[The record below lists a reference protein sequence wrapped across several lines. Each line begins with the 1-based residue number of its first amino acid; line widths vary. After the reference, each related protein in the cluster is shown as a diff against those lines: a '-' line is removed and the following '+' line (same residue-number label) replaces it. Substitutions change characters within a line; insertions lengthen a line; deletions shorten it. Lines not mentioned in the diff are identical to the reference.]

1 MNKALPPD
9 IEAKI
14 AELVAGA
21 TADELAELNALYAV
35 VTTGAKVRIM
45 TLQEDPPIF
54 YAPEDF
60 KLLIAARPPVQVG
73 TKTVAAATWWLSH
86 PHRRQYRGIIFE
98 PGSPQEVN
106 GYRNT
111 WTGFS
116 VEPKAGDCSLFT
128 DFLRGIICA
137 DDKDHYEYLLDVMAD
152 TVQRPYKQGE
162 VAVVL
167 RGEEG
172 VGKGCTV
179 KNFGSI
185 FGHHFCRSRKPHK
198 SPANSMDILPT
209 VSCFLLTKHSMQATG
224 NMRQH

>member
-1 MNKALPPD
+1 MPPD

-21 TADELAELNALYAV
+21 TADELAELNSLYAV

-60 KLLIAARPPVQVG
+60 KLLLAARPPVQVG

-86 PHRRQYRGIIFE
+86 PNRRQYRGIIFE

-116 VEPKAGDCSLFT
+116 VEPKAGDCSLFL
-128 DFLRGIICA
+128 DFLKNITVR
-137 DDKDHYEYLLDVMAD
+137 KNKEHYEYLLDVMAD

-179 KNFGSI
+179 KNFGM
-185 FGHHFCRSRKPHK
+185 HLRAPL
-198 SPANSMDILPT
+198 PASHASLAD
-209 VSCFLLTKHSMQATG
+209 H
-224 NMRQH
+224 RQIQWASH